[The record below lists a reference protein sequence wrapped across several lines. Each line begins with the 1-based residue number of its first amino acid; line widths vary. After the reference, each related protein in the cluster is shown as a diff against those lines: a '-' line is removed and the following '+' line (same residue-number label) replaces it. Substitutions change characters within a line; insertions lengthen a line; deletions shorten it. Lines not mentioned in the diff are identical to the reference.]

1 MPGTAPGV
9 ITRTI
14 HRFSPA
20 GAQVTADHLAVEE
33 PLEIAVLHRGRRRTV
48 AITMRTPGDDRELA
62 IGFLFTEGLLPPD
75 TDLGDGAQVQA
86 NSIVQPFPDDL
97 AFNLR
102 GLDRHAYVSSSCGV
116 CGKTSL
122 DQVYRA
128 LPFPELPR
136 HGAVPV
142 EVLYALPDRLRARQL
157 HFASTGGI
165 HASGLFDASGALLTV
180 REDVGRH
187 NALDK
192 LIGHHFLAGSL
203 PLTEHILVL
212 SGRASFELIQK
223 AAMAGIRTV
232 ISVGAPSS
240 LAVDLAEDQGIT
252 LCGFVRPGS
261 LNAYTHAEG
270 LQGVAATT

>member
-1 MPGTAPGV
+1 MPATAPGT

-14 HRFSPA
+14 HRFTPA
-20 GAQVTADHLAVEE
+20 GQHVLPDRLAVEE

-48 AITMRTPGDDRELA
+48 AITMRTPGEDRELA
-62 IGFLFTEGLLPPD
+62 TGFLYTEGLLPPD

-86 NSIVQPFPDDL
+86 NSVVQPLPADL
-97 AFNLR
+97 PFDLR
-102 GLDRHAYVSSSCGV
+102 GLDRNAYVSSSCGI

-136 HGAVPV
+136 KSAVSV
-142 EVLYALPDRLRARQL
+142 ALLYGLPEQLRARQL
-157 HFASTGGI
+157 RFSSTGGI
-165 HASGLFDASGALLTV
+165 HAAGLFDESGAVVTV

-192 LIGHHFLAGSL
+192 LIGHHFLTGTL
-203 PLTEHILVL
+203 PLTDHVLVL

-223 AAMAGIRTV
+223 AAMAGLRTV

-240 LAVDLAEDQGIT
+240 LAVDLADDQGIT

-261 LNAYTHAEG
+261 LNAYTHPSG
-270 LQGVAATT
+270 LRGAS

>member
-1 MPGTAPGV
+1 MPAAAPGV

-14 HRFSPA
+14 RRFTSE
-20 GAQVTADHLAVEE
+20 GAEALSDDLAVEE
-33 PLEIAVLHRGRRRTV
+33 PLEIAVHHRGRRRTV
-48 AITMRTPGDDRELA
+48 AITMRTPGNDRELA
-62 IGFLFTEGLLPPD
+62 VGFLFTEGLLPPD
-75 TDLGDGAQVQA
+75 TVLGDGAQVQA
-86 NSIVQPFPDDL
+86 NTIVQPLPADL
-97 AFNLR
+97 PLNLQ

-136 HGAVPV
+136 RRPVAVDA
-142 EVLYALPDRLRARQL
+142 LYSLPERLRERQR

-165 HASGLFDASGALLTV
+165 HAAGLFDSTGEPVTV

-192 LIGHHFLAGSL
+192 LIGHHYLAGTL

-223 AAMAGIRTV
+223 AAMAGLRTV

-261 LNAYTHAEG
+261 LNAYTHVTALRG
-270 LQGVAATT
+270 A